1 AQTCEEDGELRA
13 PHQFAPALEFGRRF
27 EADGDVVDRPQ
38 LRVQHYDARHAF
50 RADRVIEIELC
61 DGFQGRAAAPG
72 TKPLVRE
79 QGQSRAEM
87 LEDGLA
93 EVEHVRVEGEGFTP
107 RDRQPVEMRDPQDE
121 GARPVGQAARSWT
134 QGGAG
139 LEEARVYSLRNR
151 LMQYISEC
159 PAHRIG
165 GLPSGQEYRV
175 EGPEVKT
182 ISMEFEGG
190 RYR

>member
-1 AQTCEEDGELRA
+1 MFEGGLMQVEDVRIEE
-13 PHQFAPALEFGRRF
+13 
-27 EADGDVVDRPQ
+27 
-38 LRVQHYDARHAF
+38 
-50 RADRVIEIELC
+50 
-61 DGFQGRAAAPG
+61 
-72 TKPLVRE
+72 
-79 QGQSRAEM
+79 
-87 LEDGLA
+87 
-93 EVEHVRVEGEGFTP
+93 EGFTR
-107 RDRQPVEMRDPQDE
+107 RDRHTVEMRDPQDE

-151 LMQYISEC
+151 LMQYISQC

-165 GLPSGQEYRV
+165 GLPLGQEYRV

-190 RYR
+190 RHR